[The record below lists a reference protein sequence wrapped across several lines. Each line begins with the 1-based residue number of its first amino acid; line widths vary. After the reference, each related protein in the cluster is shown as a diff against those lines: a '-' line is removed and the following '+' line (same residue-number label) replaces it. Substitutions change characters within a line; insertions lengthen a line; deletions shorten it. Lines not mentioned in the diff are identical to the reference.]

1 MPVRVAERVTSW
13 VRLAVSVAVCV
24 GVAVRVRPLETLWD
38 GDCEGVGEPLDDPIC
53 VRDGDKDALPDG
65 LGVVESEPLRV
76 REPLEEAVKV
86 AEAVPELEA
95 VGDDVAA

>member
-38 GDCEGVGEPLDDPIC
+38 GDCEGVGEPL
-53 VRDGDKDALPDG
+53 
-65 LGVVESEPLRV
+65 VESEPLRV